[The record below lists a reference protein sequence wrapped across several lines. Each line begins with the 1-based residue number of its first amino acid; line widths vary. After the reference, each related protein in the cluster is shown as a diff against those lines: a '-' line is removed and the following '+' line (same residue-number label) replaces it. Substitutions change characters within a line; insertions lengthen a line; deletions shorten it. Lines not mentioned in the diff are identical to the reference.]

1 MNKFFINKAMWR
13 GVGFLLGLGLIVGN
27 AGLAQAEITQMPR
40 MELTAGF
47 YRLESEVAANDGDR
61 QLGLMG
67 RRSLGANQAML
78 FVFERVGQHCMWMKN
93 TFLPL
98 SVAFLD
104 KEGRILNIEE
114 MQPQTENNHCA
125 AAPGA
130 AFALE
135 VNQGWFAQ
143 KGIKVGQKI
152 GGIERAPQPR

>member
-13 GVGFLLGLGLIVGN
+13 GVGLWLGLTLGCLGV
-27 AGLAQAEITQMPR
+27 AQAEMPR